1 MAPQERMKAKMQEK
15 AKKKTAEKYTVD
27 QLLEKV
33 ISNTLFPPN
42 YYINK
47 ISMLV

>member
-1 MAPQERMKAKMQEK
+1 MTPQERMKAKMQEK

-33 ISNTLFPPN
+33 ISNTLLCCIN
-42 YYINK
+42 YEYINK
-47 ISMLV
+47 T